1 MKKLTLIISLCLFT
15 MLGWAQKNEI
25 EMVDILNGKYTY
37 ERISGINPLND
48 GENYSQI
55 NNDKKRIIKKSFE
68 TGKETG
74 VIFDAATARNKKI
87 ESIDGY
93 IMSPDESRILIQTDT
108 KAIYRRSFTAQYYIY
123 TVKNNTLEPLSNN
136 GAQQVPKFSPDGNCI
151 AFVRD
156 NNIFLV
162 KLLFNNSE
170 SQVTTDGKKNA
181 ILNGIPDW
189 VNEEEFGY
197 NCAYDFSS
205 DSQMIA
211 FIRFDETQVPT
222 FEFPLYKGMEP
233 ELKAFSDYPGSYEYK
248 YPIAGMTNSTPT
260 VQTFDIKS
268 HVIRKMDLPID
279 ADGYIAGIQFTQ
291 DPEALAILTLNRHQ
305 DRFSLYMGNPRSRIC
320 KMIYRDEDSK
330 YINEAAYRQIK
341 FYKDNFAVLSE
352 RDGYQHLYWY
362 TIGGTEI
369 KKVTTGDAI
378 VNSFYGYDEATKSFY
393 YSATDG
399 SPLRT
404 AIFRTDLKGKTVCL
418 SSQKGTNS
426 AIFSKDFEY
435 FINTY
440 SNIKTPPVITSVN
453 NSGKTLRTLISNN
466 DLKNKLNEIVM
477 PQKEL
482 FNFTTQEGIT
492 LNGWMMKPTNFDSNH
507 KYKVLM
513 YQYGGP
519 GSQEVTDSWFIGIN
533 RNGGMWES
541 FLCSQGYIVVCVDGR
556 GTGNRGAAFE
566 KDIYLNLGVKEAK
579 DQVETAIWLGKQSY
593 IDKDNIA
600 IWGWSFGGFNTLMS
614 MSEGRD
620 VFKAGIAVAPPT
632 CWKYYDSI
640 YTERYMRTPKENA
653 LGYNECPIGR
663 ASRLS
668 GKLLLIHGLADD
680 NVHFRNTA
688 EYSEALVQAGK
699 QFQMQIY
706 TNRNHGI
713 RGGNTTL
720 HLFTRITNFL
730 NEELK

>member
-1 MKKLTLIISLCLFT
+1 MKRVTLVISLCLFAI
-15 MLGWAQKNEI
+15 MGWAQKSAPN
-25 EMVDILNGKYTY
+25 MADIFNGKYAY
-37 ERISGINPLND
+37 ERISGVNPLND
-48 GENYSQI
+48 GESYSQI
-55 NNDKKRIIKKSFE
+55 STDGKRIIRKSFK
-68 TGKETG
+68 TGEETG
-74 VIFDAATARNKKI
+74 VLFDAATARNKKI
-87 ESIDGY
+87 ERVEGY
-93 IMSPDESRILIQTDT
+93 IMSPDESRILIQTET
-108 KAIYRRSFTAQYYIY
+108 KPIYRRSFTAQYYIY
-123 TVKNNTLEPLSNN
+123 TVKNNTLESLSDN

-197 NCAYDFSS
+197 NCAYDFSA

-211 FIRFDETQVPT
+211 FIRFDESQVPT
-222 FEFPLYKGMEP
+222 FSFPLYKGMNP
-233 ELKAFSDYPGSYEYK
+233 ELKSFADYPGSYEYK
-248 YPIAGMTNSTPT
+248 YPVAGMTNSTPT
-260 VQTFDIKS
+260 VHTFDIKS

-279 ADGYIAGIQFTQ
+279 TDGYIAGIQFTE
-291 DPEALAILTLNRHQ
+291 DPNALAVLTLNRHQ
-305 DRFSLYMGNPRSRIC
+305 DRFSLYMANPRSRIC

-330 YINEAAYRQIK
+330 YINEGAYRQIR

-352 RDGYQHLYWY
+352 RDGYQHIYWY
-362 TIGGTEI
+362 TIGGREI
-369 KKVTTGDAI
+369 KKITSGEMVVT
-378 VNSFYGYDEATKSFY
+378 NLYGYEPATQSFY

-404 AIFRTDLKGKTVCL
+404 AIFKTDMKGKTVCL
-418 SSQKGTNS
+418 SSQKGSNS
-426 AIFSKDFEY
+426 AIFSKDFKY
-435 FINTY
+435 YINTY
-440 SNIKTPPVITSVN
+440 SNLTTPPVVTSMSN
-453 NSGKTLRTLISNN
+453 AGKTLKTLVSN
-466 DLKNKLNEIVM
+466 DALKEKLAAVTM

-482 FNFTTQEGIT
+482 FSFTTGEGVK
-492 LNGWMMKPTNFDSNH
+492 LNGWMIKPSDFNPSH

-519 GSQEVTDSWFIGIN
+519 GSQEVFDGWTIGIN

-541 FLCSQGYIVVCVDGR
+541 VLCSRGFIIVCVDGR

-579 DQVETAIWLGKQSY
+579 DQVETAIWLGQQSY
-593 IDKDNIA
+593 VDKDRIA

-614 MSEGRD
+614 MSEGRP
-620 VFKAGIAVAPPT
+620 VFKAGIAVAAPT

-640 YTERYMRTPKENA
+640 YTERFMRTPKENA
-653 LGYNECPIGR
+653 LGYNECPISR
-663 ASRLS
+663 ASKLNGS
-668 GKLLLIHGLADD
+668 LLLVHGLADD
-680 NVHFRNTA
+680 NVHFRNCA

-699 QFQMQIY
+699 QFQMQVY

-713 RGGNTTL
+713 RGGNTSL
-720 HLFTRITNFL
+720 HLFTRMTDFL
-730 NEELK
+730 NNELK

>member
-15 MLGWAQKNEI
+15 LLGWAQKKEL
-25 EMVDILNGKYTY
+25 EMVDIFNGKYAY
-37 ERISGINPLND
+37 ERISGVNPLND

-55 NNDKKRIIKKSFE
+55 SNDKKRIIKKSFK
-68 TGKETG
+68 TGAETG
-74 VIFDAATARNKKI
+74 VLFDASTARNKKI
-87 ESIDGY
+87 ESIEGY

-108 KAIYRRSFTAQYYIY
+108 KPIYRRSFTAQYYIY

-156 NNIFLV
+156 NNIFLI

-170 SQVTTDGKKNA
+170 SQITTDGKKNA

-222 FEFPLYKGMEP
+222 FSFPLYKGMEP
-233 ELKAFSDYPGSYEYK
+233 ELKAFSDYPGNYEYK

-268 HVIRKMDLPID
+268 HVIRRMDLPID

-291 DPEALAILTLNRHQ
+291 EPNALAILTLNRHQ

-362 TIGGTEI
+362 TIGGREI

-378 VNSFYGYDEATKSFY
+378 INSFYGYDEATKSFY

-399 SPLRT
+399 GPLRT
-404 AIFRTDLKGKTVCL
+404 AIFKTDLKGKTICL
-418 SSQKGTNS
+418 SSQKGMNS
-426 AIFSKDFEY
+426 AIFSKDFKY

-440 SNIKTPPVITSVN
+440 SNIKIPPIVTSVN
-453 NSGKTLRTLISNN
+453 NIGKTLKVLVSNN

-482 FNFTTQEGIT
+482 FSFTTQEGIT
-492 LNGWMMKPTNFDSNH
+492 LNGWMMKPANFDPNH

-541 FLCSQGYIVVCVDGR
+541 FLCSQGYIVACVDGR

-566 KDIYLNLGVKEAK
+566 KEIYLNLGVKEAK
-579 DQVETAIWLGKQSY
+579 DQVETAIWLGKQPY
-593 IDKDNIA
+593 IDKDKIA

-614 MSEGRD
+614 MSEGRA
-620 VFKAGIAVAPPT
+620 VFKAGVAVAPPT

-653 LGYNECPIGR
+653 LGYNECPISR
-663 ASRLS
+663 ASKLS
-668 GKLLLIHGLADD
+668 GKLLLVHGLADD

-699 QFQMQIY
+699 QFQMQVY

-720 HLFTRITNFL
+720 HLFTRIADFL
-730 NEELK
+730 NDELK

>member
-15 MLGWAQKNEI
+15 MLGWAQKNEL
-25 EMVDILNGKYTY
+25 EMVDIFNGKYTY

-55 NNDKKRIIKKSFE
+55 SNDKKRIIKKSFE

-93 IMSPDESRILIQTDT
+93 IMSPDENRILIQTDT

-123 TVKNNTLEPLSNN
+123 TIKNNTLEPLSNN

-222 FEFPLYKGMEP
+222 FEFPLYKGLEP

-279 ADGYIAGIQFTQ
+279 TDGYIAGIQFTQ
-291 DPEALAILTLNRHQ
+291 EPNALAILTLNRHQ
-305 DRFSLYMGNPRSRIC
+305 DRLSLYMGNPRSRIC

-330 YINEAAYRQIK
+330 YINEATYRQIK

-362 TIGGTEI
+362 TIGGREI
-369 KKVTTGDAI
+369 KKITTGDAI
-378 VNSFYGYDEATKSFY
+378 VNSFYGYDGATKSFY

-418 SSQKGTNS
+418 NSQKGTNS
-426 AIFSKDFEY
+426 AIFSKNFKY

-440 SNIKTPPVITSVN
+440 SNIKTPPVVTSVN
-453 NSGKTLRTLISNN
+453 NSGKTLKTLISNN
-466 DLKNKLNEIVM
+466 DLKKKLNEIVM
-477 PQKEL
+477 PQKGL
-482 FNFTTQEGIT
+482 FSFTTEEGIT
-492 LNGWMMKPTNFDSNH
+492 LNGWMMKPANFDSNH

-579 DQVETAIWLGKQSY
+579 DQVETAIWLGKQPY

-653 LGYNECPIGR
+653 LGYNECPISR
-663 ASRLS
+663 ASKLS

>member
-15 MLGWAQKNEI
+15 LLGWAQKNEL
-25 EMVDILNGKYTY
+25 EMVDIFNGKYAY
-37 ERISGINPLND
+37 ERISGVNPLND

-55 NNDKKRIIKKSFE
+55 SNDKKRIIKKSFK
-68 TGKETG
+68 TGAETG
-74 VIFDAATARNKKI
+74 VLFDASTARNKKI

-108 KAIYRRSFTAQYYIY
+108 KPIYRRSFTAQYYIY

-170 SQVTTDGKKNA
+170 SQITTDGKKNA

-222 FEFPLYKGMEP
+222 FSFPLYKGMEP
-233 ELKAFSDYPGSYEYK
+233 ELKAFSDYPGNYEYK

-291 DPEALAILTLNRHQ
+291 EPNALAILTLNRHQ

-362 TIGGTEI
+362 TIGGREI

-399 SPLRT
+399 GPLRT
-404 AIFRTDLKGKTVCL
+404 AIFKTDLKGKTVCL

-426 AIFSKDFEY
+426 AIFSKDFKY

-440 SNIKTPPVITSVN
+440 SNIKTPPVVTSVN
-453 NSGKTLRTLISNN
+453 NIGKTLKVLVSNN
-466 DLKNKLNEIVM
+466 ELKNKLNEIVM

-482 FNFTTQEGIT
+482 FSFTTQEGIT
-492 LNGWMMKPTNFDSNH
+492 LNGWMMKPANFDPNH

-579 DQVETAIWLGKQSY
+579 DQVETAIWLGKQPY
-593 IDKDNIA
+593 IDKDKIA

-614 MSEGRD
+614 MSEGRA
-620 VFKAGIAVAPPT
+620 VFKAGVAVAPPT

-653 LGYNECPIGR
+653 LGYNECPISR
-663 ASRLS
+663 ASKLS
-668 GKLLLIHGLADD
+668 GKLLLVHGLADD

-699 QFQMQIY
+699 QFQMQVY
-706 TNRNHGI
+706 TNRNHSI

-720 HLFTRITNFL
+720 HLFTRITDFL
-730 NEELK
+730 NDELK